1 MKRVASSIV
10 EVKDGTVVNYRGDY
24 DSYLYMVN
32 KEIDNVESER
42 KGTSPKANDKPV
54 ANAKPKATVP
64 KDRGHVSL
72 STPNRKGSHAS
83 KNIIEDDRS
92 VKREVGQLE
101 KTIAKLD
108 AQKKLLNDQ
117 LMQSTEAIA
126 AMKLHEEL
134 TKVTTELETAE
145 MRWAE
150 LQEQLEAFE

>member
-1 MKRVASSIV
+1 
-10 EVKDGTVVNYRGDY
+10 
-24 DSYLYMVN
+24 MVN
-32 KEIDNVESER
+32 KEIDTVESER
-42 KGTSPKANDKPV
+42 KGTRPKANDKPATSV
-54 ANAKPKATVP
+54 KPKATAVP

-72 STPNRKGSHAS
+72 ATQNRQGNNTK

-108 AQKKLLNDQ
+108 AQKKLLNDE

-134 TKVTTELETAE
+134 TQVTTELETAE

-150 LQEQLEAFE
+150 LQEQLEAAGNE

>member
-1 MKRVASSIV
+1 MNPATVASQQRPVIYPESDGEPMAENTEQYHAIV
-10 EVKDGTVVNYRGDY
+10 KVKENLELVFRDDQLVLIAADLFWYPKKGN
-24 DSYLYMVN
+24 N
-32 KEIDNVESER
+32 KNVI
-42 KGTSPKANDKPV
+42 V
-54 ANAKPKATVP
+54 
-64 KDRGHVSL
+64 
-72 STPNRKGSHAS
+72 
-83 KNIIEDDRS
+83 DDRS

-108 AQKKLLNDQ
+108 AQKKTLNDQ

-150 LQEQLEAFE
+150 LQEQMEAE